1 MNSMPEPQIPH
12 EEPVHDV
19 LAAEAFAVPAPDPS
33 LGDAAA
39 HDVLAAEEFAMPAP
53 DPTLHHPPVV
63 LPTDLTGA
71 ADPRDVL
78 AAEEFAMP
86 APPPHPGGGVARGAR
101 ASWGRTA
108 VAGAAAFVGLRVVA
122 RKLRRR

>member
-12 EEPVHDV
+12 QEPVHDV
-19 LAAEAFAVPAPDPS
+19 LAAEAFAVPAPDPT
-33 LGDAAA
+33 LDEAKP

-71 ADPRDVL
+71 AVPRDVL

-86 APPPHPGGGVARGAR
+86 APPPHPSGGAAADAR
-101 ASWGRTA
+101 ASWTRTV

-122 RKLRRR
+122 RALRRH